1 MITIHKSGIDASLP
15 DQEITR
21 LQQDFLQDHFVRL
34 PNLISGG
41 LLEELH
47 SLITTAEWQAR
58 THDGIGVEVVL
69 KDPGVPSLIN
79 FLLNDQEFFRIIQK
93 ITGCGT
99 IGCFHGRVYRMI
111 PNAGHYDSW
120 HTDIGEDRLLA
131 LSLNLGK
138 EPYEGGVLQ
147 LQRNQANNPP
157 LEVPNIHF
165 GHAVLFRLSGE
176 LKHRVTNV
184 AGSIPRTAFAGWF
197 KSTPDLWST
206 LTQFSQLNQAQPAP

>member
-15 DQEITR
+15 DQEIAR
-21 LQQDFLQDHFVRL
+21 LQQDFLQNHFVRF
-34 PNLISGG
+34 PNLINEG
-41 LLEELH
+41 LLEELN
-47 SLITTAEWQAR
+47 SLITTAEWEER
-58 THDGIGVEVVL
+58 IHDGIGVEVVL
-69 KDPGVPSLIN
+69 KDIGIPALIN
-79 FLLNDQEFFRIIQK
+79 FLLNDQKFFQIIQK

-111 PNAGHYDSW
+111 PHAGHYDSW
-120 HTDIGEDRLLA
+120 HTDFGEDRLLA

-138 EPYEGGVLQ
+138 KPYVGGVLQ
-147 LQRNQANNPP
+147 IQQNKANSPP
-157 LEVPNIHF
+157 IEVPNIQY

-184 AGSIPRTAFAGWF
+184 AGNISRTAFAGWF

-206 LTQFSQLNQAQPAP
+206 LTQFSQLNHAQPAS